1 MVVFTNTSEDQ
12 ALQIV
17 NDTESG
23 LNDAVYSADP
33 NRALAIARR
42 MESGT
47 IRINNGQYADPG
59 DAVRGR
65 QAVALRAGAGGPR
78 DWTLASRPVIYFD
91 RREFPGLRR
100 LRPATAVQTSVLV
113 GATGIEPVSPRL

>member
-1 MVVFTNTSEDQ
+1 MVVFTYTSEDQ

-33 NRALAIARR
+33 DRALAIARR

-47 IRINNGQYADPG
+47 IRINNGQYADPAMPFG
-59 DAVRGR
+59 AVKQSDYGQEPGARGTGPL
-65 QAVALRAGAGGPR
+65 LRDP
-78 DWTLASRPVIYFD
+78 
-91 RREFPGLRR
+91 
-100 LRPATAVQTSVLV
+100 
-113 GATGIEPVSPRL
+113 